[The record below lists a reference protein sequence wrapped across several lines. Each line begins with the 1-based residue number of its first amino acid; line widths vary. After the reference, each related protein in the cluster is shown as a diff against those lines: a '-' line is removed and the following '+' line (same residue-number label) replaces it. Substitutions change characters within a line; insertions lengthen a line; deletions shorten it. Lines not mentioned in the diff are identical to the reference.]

1 MALVPHLDGLAGA
14 LGGELA
20 AGKREAVLETMLG
33 AMLEG
38 APFADLG
45 RFLTAVSARPELT
58 EATRE
63 QAAQASKALAESLL
77 AVNDPKLEQPPSG
90 LSFCPFVN
98 DFADSRL
105 PANWKTFITQM
116 SQTSRLIA
124 DDRATRPTSGSPGH
138 RTGVRDFPARKFPNT
153 GSPISGRLQS
163 GRPGQ
168 LGPGAGRLDIARV
181 FEIFRPGNFRTQ
193 VRRFPAAE
201 IARASARPGARYRPR
216 GCGRR
221 P

>member
-1 MALVPHLDGLAGA
+1 MALLPHLDGLAGA
-14 LGGELA
+14 LSGELA

-45 RFLTAVSARPELT
+45 RFLTAVSARSELT

-63 QAAQASKALAESLL
+63 QAAQASKTLAESLL

-105 PANWKTFITQM
+105 PANRKTFTQM
-116 SQTSRLIA
+116 SQQPVADRRRPGNSAHERVAWTSHGRSRFSGPEISEHRFA
-124 DDRATRPTSGSPGH
+124 DFRAAPVGKTGATRPRSGSPGH

-153 GSPISGRLQS
+153 GSPISGCRN
-163 GRPGQ
+163 R
-168 LGPGAGRLDIARV
+168 
-181 FEIFRPGNFRTQ
+181 
-193 VRRFPAAE
+193 
-201 IARASARPGARYRPR
+201 
-216 GCGRR
+216 
-221 P
+221 